1 MLPED
6 RFDALLSSR
15 GTLPQP
21 YASLSDDDATF
32 APLLAAASQLAVL
45 ADARPSASFAQALEA
60 RFLARAVAL
69 ADADSATLLGSNT
82 QAPPGNDYPTIP
94 VARTFAGTPASTPTR
109 QREMPPRRG
118 VTSLRSR
125 FPRLLPQAIAASLV
139 LILGVGTLTAAAAAR
154 PGSFLFPLRR
164 FEQGV
169 QLGLSGSAA
178 DRFRLHL
185 GYAND
190 ALTTLDSVH
199 GDSDHSKSAYTQALT
214 TLSDEERAAE
224 KELAAVPSGTERD
237 TLTAQLQAFKTQAAH
252 DLFAI
257 LGSSAALDWQN
268 RVAATQVLGQLG
280 AQVPHID
287 AVRLSRIDDTSHTG
301 DSVSGSRDTH
311 SWQVTISG
319 TGFTPGAQ
327 VMLNGHTAGTVTQL
341 SPAQIIAL
349 VKTDDSGIAAG
360 LIGIEESD
368 GTAAQ
373 ANDSTLNDD
382 GHSGAPGV
390 IATPTSRSGDN
401 HSGDG
406 DTHGGK
412 PGGPNAT
419 PNATPEVT
427 PTPRPEQP

>member
-15 GTLPQP
+15 RTLPQP
-21 YASLSDDDATF
+21 YASLNDDDATF

-60 RFLARAVAL
+60 RFLAHAVTL
-69 ADADSATLLGSNT
+69 ADANSATLLGSIT
-82 QAPPGNDYPTIP
+82 QTPPASDYPTLPATRTIAGAP
-94 VARTFAGTPASTPTR
+94 VNAPTR
-109 QREMPPRRG
+109 QREMPSRRG

-154 PGSFLFPLRR
+154 PGRFLFPLRR
-164 FEQGV
+164 FEQGL

-190 ALTTLDSVH
+190 ALTTLDSMH
-199 GDSDHSKSAYTQALT
+199 GDSDHGKSAYAQALT

-224 KELAAVPSGTERD
+224 TELAAVPSGAERD
-237 TLTAQLQAFKTQAAH
+237 TLTAQLQAFKTQATH
-252 DLFAI
+252 DLYAI
-257 LGSSAALDWQN
+257 VGSSAALDWQN
-268 RVAATQVLGQLG
+268 RVATTQVLGQLG

-287 AVRLSRIDDTSHTG
+287 AVRLSRIDDTSRTG
-301 DSVSGSRDTH
+301 TSTSGSRDSH

-327 VMLNGHTAGTVTQL
+327 VMLNGHPAGTVTQL
-341 SPAQIIAL
+341 SPTQIVA
-349 VKTDDSGIAAG
+349 VDDSGMAAG
-360 LIGIEESD
+360 LIGIQEPD

-373 ANDSTLNDD
+373 ANNGSLNDD
-382 GHSGAPGV
+382 GHSGTPGV
-390 IATPTSRSGDN
+390 IATPTTRSGDT

-412 PGGPNAT
+412 PGGQNAT
-419 PNATPEVT
+419 PVVT
-427 PTPRPEQP
+427 PSPKPEQP